1 MTFAG
6 RFMES
11 VADRKV
17 VYKNGHRLALPHLSL
32 NSNEIASRALYYYS
46 IEIPVY
52 RKLCINLLLS
62 ISNIIVLYLLMHI
75 DIVTS

>member
-17 VYKNGHRLALPHLSL
+17 IYKNGHRLALPHLSL

-52 RKLCINLLLS
+52 RKLCINLFCS
-62 ISNIIVLYLLMHI
+62 YQISLCYIYSCIL
-75 DIVTS
+75 TS

>member
-1 MTFAG
+1 
-6 RFMES
+6 MES

-17 VYKNGHRLALPHLSL
+17 IYKNGHRLALPHLSL
-32 NSNEIASRALYYYS
+32 NSNEIASRALYYYYS

-52 RKLCINLLLS
+52 RKLCINLLLF